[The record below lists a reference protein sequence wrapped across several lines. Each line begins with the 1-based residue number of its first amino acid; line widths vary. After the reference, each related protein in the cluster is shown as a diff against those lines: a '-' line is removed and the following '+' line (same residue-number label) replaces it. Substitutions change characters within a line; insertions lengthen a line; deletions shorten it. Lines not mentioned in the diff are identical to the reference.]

1 MILTKEDYD
10 GLTQVL
16 AILQRICKNAVMSEI
31 EEKHE
36 RNFDRLNKP
45 KNEQTFFSILSRR
58 RKQMPFRYRDLFN
71 EQWFMDHTRLK
82 PNGTY
87 EIRCSIEKTPI
98 SGAGKNLDTATEN
111 FIMKL
116 VALEKGKRKPEP
128 QPKEVKRVLFNTF
141 AEQWLVLVKKPTLK
155 PISYASTVTVYGA
168 HIKPYF
174 KRKFLDELTAMQIQP
189 LFTKLTEQKKTKA
202 AQDVKLI
209 LNQIFKAAIAE
220 RLIDFNPM
228 DNVKVLKHHCKNGTA
243 LTYEEEREFLDALN
257 GSKYRITFALM
268 IFCGMRRA
276 ELCTARI
283 EKGFVIVK
291 NGKRRLSE
299 LETERKIPITPML
312 KPFIDR
318 ATAAELCEAL
328 SYSCDVLSRAFKQLC
343 PAHHLH
349 ELRHTFVTR
358 CQECGVAREVVSVW
372 AGHSADNTMT
382 STVYTHFSEEFMLSE
397 GKKVDYYNR
406 LEV

>member
-1 MILTKEDYD
+1 
-10 GLTQVL
+10 
-16 AILQRICKNAVMSEI
+16 
-31 EEKHE
+31 
-36 RNFDRLNKP
+36 
-45 KNEQTFFSILSRR
+45 
-58 RKQMPFRYRDLFN
+58 
-71 EQWFMDHTRLK
+71 
-82 PNGTY
+82 
-87 EIRCSIEKTPI
+87 
-98 SGAGKNLDTATEN
+98 
-111 FIMKL
+111 
-116 VALEKGKRKPEP
+116 
-128 QPKEVKRVLFNTF
+128 
-141 AEQWLVLVKKPTLK
+141 
-155 PISYASTVTVYGA
+155 
-168 HIKPYF
+168 
-174 KRKFLDELTAMQIQP
+174 
-189 LFTKLTEQKKTKA
+189 
-202 AQDVKLI
+202 
-209 LNQIFKAAIAE
+209 
-220 RLIDFNPM
+220 
-228 DNVKVLKHHCKNGTA
+228 
-243 LTYEEEREFLDALN
+243 
-257 GSKYRITFALM
+257 
-268 IFCGMRRA
+268 MRRA